1 MGSDRNTPTRR
12 ALGMVSMGAGIAG
25 SYMGYLLQRAFVGK
39 ATGESKLKATHTRA
53 ARKMRDEMQRLRGPL
68 MKIGQT
74 LSLQT
79 GMLPEEM
86 LAELATLQ
94 RDAPGMHP
102 ALVRV
107 QIKGSLGREPEEIF
121 KSFSP
126 EPFAA
131 ASLGQVHHA
140 VARDGERLAVK
151 VQYPGIRQAIEND
164 FALFRTVS
172 KPAQV
177 SGHAPKSS
185 IDEVEQQILA
195 ETDYGREAD
204 NLEFFAKHLVPLAF
218 VKVPRVLRHCSSD
231 KVLTMSLMAGR
242 HLEDFLA
249 RSPAQKVRDQLG
261 AHLFELFYFQVLQ
274 VGAVHADPHW
284 GNYLFTD
291 DAGIGLVDFGCV
303 KYLRPE
309 IVAYLRSVCLYPG
322 SRDSAEFR
330 RLLERPHEQLGGKL
344 LPATRRAFIDFA
356 DNFYRKVYPPKPENQ
371 RCFDFSDTA
380 FMRDYLQAGKNL
392 LRTKGVLAEFIFMSR
407 AEMGLYQTL
416 HRLKA
421 RVPTSQIVRKYL

>member
-1 MGSDRNTPTRR
+1 MSADRSTRTRR
-12 ALGMVSMGAGIAG
+12 AMGMVSMGAGIAG
-25 SYMGYLLQRAFVGK
+25 SYMGYLVQRAFVGK
-39 ATGESKLKATHTRA
+39 AAGETKLKAAHTRA
-53 ARKMRDEMQRLRGPL
+53 ARKMRDEMLALRGPL
-68 MKIGQT
+68 MKVGQM

-79 GMLPEEM
+79 NVLPEET
-86 LAELATLQ
+86 LAELSQLQ
-94 RDAPGMHP
+94 REAPGMHA

-107 QIKGSLGREPEEIF
+107 QIKGSLGREPEELF

-140 VARDGERLAVK
+140 VGRDGERLAVK

-164 FALFRTVS
+164 FALLRTVS

-177 SGHAPKSS
+177 SGHVSRSA
-185 IDEVEQQILA
+185 INEVEEQILA

-204 NLEFFAKHLVPLAF
+204 NLEFFAQQLAPLAF
-218 VKVPRVLRHCSSD
+218 VQVPRVLRPYSGD
-231 KVLTMSLMAGR
+231 RVLTMSLLAGR
-242 HLEDFLA
+242 SLEDFLA
-249 RSPAQKVRDQLG
+249 RAPSQKMRDLVG
-261 AHLFELFYFQVLQ
+261 ARLFELFFFQVLR

-291 DAGIGLVDFGCV
+291 HGGIGLVDFGCV

-309 IVAYLRSVCLYPG
+309 IVAYLQSVHRYRG
-322 SRDSAEFR
+322 SLESAEFR
-330 RLLERPHEQLGGKL
+330 RLLDRPHEQLGVKL
-344 LPATRRAFIDFA
+344 PPAGRRAYLDFLG
-356 DNFYRKVYPPKPENQ
+356 NFYRHVYPREPASPQ
-371 RCFDFSDTA
+371 GFDFSDVA
-380 FMRDYLQAGKNL
+380 FMRVYLESGKKL
-392 LRTKGVLAEFIFMSR
+392 FSTKGVMPEFLFLAR

-421 RVPTSQIVRKYL
+421 RVPTSQIVGKYL